1 MLSSARMGAWGASA
15 FGRKSVRIA
24 SLLVAVCTIAVG
36 VVGIASPD
44 LLTAVRRQ
52 YFATPLGLYSVGA
65 LRVAM
70 GVVVILVAPA
80 SRAPK
85 TLRVLGAVMCLQ
97 ALSAALA
104 RPERARAILEWEV
117 MRGTAALR
125 VGAAAALVAGSFV
138 AFAVTGRRPSARSK
152 TSD

>member
-1 MLSSARMGAWGASA
+1 MNGYFRVKAFLVSDDVRLTRLLRSRAKLGLYGSLVATA

-24 SLLVAVCTIAVG
+24 SLLVA
-36 VVGIASPD
+36 
-44 LLTAVRRQ
+44 
-52 YFATPLGLYSVGA
+52 
-65 LRVAM
+65 
-70 GVVVILVAPA
+70 VAPA

-97 ALSAALA
+97 ALTAALA

-152 TSD
+152 TSDRPGDESKSGHRNVFTC